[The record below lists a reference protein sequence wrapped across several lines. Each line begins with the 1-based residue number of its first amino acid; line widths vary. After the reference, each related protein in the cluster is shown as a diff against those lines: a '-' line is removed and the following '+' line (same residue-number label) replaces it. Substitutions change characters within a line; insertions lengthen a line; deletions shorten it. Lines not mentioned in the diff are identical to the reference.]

1 MGLFP
6 ISASQLLREA
16 AAGLELLFLK
26 PIWSLEIGFFDRKS
40 PAHSLL
46 CVHTFFSEKAGDVL
60 VNPHPV
66 TGLIFPPKKT
76 QQDKNQSELNHSRTC
91 RETFNIFLSISVT
104 NKVWDT
110 VT

>member
-26 PIWSLEIGFFDRKS
+26 SIWPLEIGFFDRKS
-40 PAHSLL
+40 PARSLL
-46 CVHTFFSEKAGDVL
+46 CVHTFFSEKAGDAL

-76 QQDKNQSELNHSRTC
+76 TARQKSVRTQPLQDLQRDFKYIPVNLR
-91 RETFNIFLSISVT
+91 
-104 NKVWDT
+104 D
-110 VT
+110 